1 MGSSRMNLGG
11 PLSWL
16 EIMALPFKSFMGDD
30 KKPKKVRTLAAL
42 PRDLR
47 LVPSSLVGQ

>member
-1 MGSSRMNLGG
+1 MGG

-16 EIMALPFKSFMGDD
+16 EIMALPFKSFIGNDE
-30 KKPKKVRTLAAL
+30 KPKRFRALAAL

-47 LVPSSLVGQ
+47 LVPRSLVGQ